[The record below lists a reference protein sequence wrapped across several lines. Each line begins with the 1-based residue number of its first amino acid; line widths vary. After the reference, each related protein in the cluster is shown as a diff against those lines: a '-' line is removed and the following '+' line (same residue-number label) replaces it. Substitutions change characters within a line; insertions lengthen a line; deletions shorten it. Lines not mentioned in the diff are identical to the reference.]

1 MDGKRVD
8 AGRQFTGEDFID
20 HTMALKPALPFEGL
34 RHNIDPEMRL
44 PARSVPTVALMLM
57 RFVYDP
63 DAVRGES
70 FGQLSCDDVLDG
82 HDGWSLVSE
91 VC

>member
-8 AGRQFTGEDFID
+8 TGRQFTGEDLID

-34 RHNIDPEMRL
+34 RHNIHPEMRL

-57 RFVYDP
+57 R
-63 DAVRGES
+63 
-70 FGQLSCDDVLDG
+70 LSTTRMLSGVKASVNFRVMMSWTG
-82 HDGWSLVSE
+82 MMAAGP
-91 VC
+91 